1 MGDKELEDQVME
13 ALKGAVD
20 PELGASLLDLGMIK
34 GVRIKDGIVEVD
46 MILTSPLCPLAS
58 YMVNDVK
65 DRIKSVKGVKEVKVK
80 VVGFGLPESPSS

>member
-34 GVRIKDGIVEVD
+34 DVRIKGGIVEVD

-58 YMVNDVK
+58 YMVNDVR
-65 DRIKSVKGVKEVKVK
+65 DRVKSVKGVKEVKVK
-80 VVGFGLPESPSS
+80 VVGFGLPESSP